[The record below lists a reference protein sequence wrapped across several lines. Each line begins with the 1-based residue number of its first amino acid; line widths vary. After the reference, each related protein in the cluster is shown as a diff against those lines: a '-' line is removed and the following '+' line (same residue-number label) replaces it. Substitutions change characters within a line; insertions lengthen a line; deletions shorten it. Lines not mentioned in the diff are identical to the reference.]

1 MALFDEIWA
10 IADKYTSAKKTIRRE
25 VKPKKDKVIYMPLS
39 QQDKQAKQAGFVIG
53 VPGEL
58 YFATLRRAIGY
69 EMTVYMERQDTS
81 WLVWRETYTKG
92 KPTATK
98 DIYKGTSFTTALQKA
113 TRYIQAV
120 RR

>member
-10 IADKYTSAKKTIRRE
+10 LANKYPFKTTKTE
-25 VKPKKDKVIYMPLS
+25 PKPEENSNVVYLPLS

-53 VPGEL
+53 IPGEI
-58 YFATLRRAIGY
+58 YFATVRRAIGY

-92 KPTATK
+92 KPTASK